1 MPQRYVWKL
10 VAPTFFLGAI
20 LLGVGVLAAWNVQ
33 TQQQTNSELIA
44 REVRGMIA
52 IEELNLE
59 MREIRYQ
66 INLFLRTSD
75 LTHLRNVA
83 KVHPKADQL
92 LKKAGFSARTPE
104 EIELLEVASQGYER
118 FFATFDESSRAIGI
132 VYGMDPSNP
141 PENSPSSPALSLSD
155 ADRESLIQQSERWAD
170 LLTTDVLEPLEKC
183 FDVNKDVVERTNN
196 ASEGTARHLTIGF
209 LLLGLCGGIAGILW
223 GVGMGRTI
231 GRSIVQLN
239 VSVRGATSK
248 LSDLRG
254 AVTVTHRGD
263 LVGLEDGIKALEQNV
278 SSAVEQLQQKERE
291 LLRSEQLARVGQLA
305 AGLAHELRNPLMPM
319 KMLVQAAIER
329 GSEAGLKGRSLEIL
343 NQEISRLEHSIQAFL
358 DFARPPAPKKQTYDL
373 GEIVRAT
380 SFLVGVRCKQQSIE
394 LQVHVP
400 ETPVVVSVDQA
411 QMKQLLL
418 NLLLNAM
425 DAVKQ
430 DGFIR
435 VDLIASTHLPEEID
449 PYSKVTDHHRPSMD
463 IECTNLRHP
472 AVFPEHD
479 PVSYALLRV
488 TDNGEGISEE
498 IIDRIFEPFVTSKET
513 GTGLGLSICRRIAEM
528 HRGLLVASNRVGG
541 GAQFSLFLP
550 MEPSHS
556 AAPPEN
562 RSRNRSEGIHSN
574 SNSS

>member
-1 MPQRYVWKL
+1 
-10 VAPTFFLGAI
+10 
-20 LLGVGVLAAWNVQ
+20 
-33 TQQQTNSELIA
+33 
-44 REVRGMIA
+44 
-52 IEELNLE
+52 

-278 SSAVEQLQQKERE
+278 STAVEQLQQKERE

-305 AGLAHELRNPLMPM
+305 AGLAHELRNPLMPMKMLVQAAIERGSEAGLKGRSLPM

-463 IECTNLRHP
+463 IERTNLRHP

-574 SNSS
+574 SNST